1 MKLIHLLLCVLFG
14 MTVCITTMCSDEAD
28 DDYQDEVQDTDD
40 ESPDNDVDEGAEPI
54 PVAPVIATNIPV
66 QTAPTVEPTPQ
77 ASTAQNTPTV
87 SSEVATAPMASD
99 ADKTDMQQNQV
110 SPSASATDITNG
122 ENVETAALAQS
133 STETGTAQNQPSA
146 SNTAVTSTSSNATSL
161 GQSQQTQ
168 TAGLLA
174 TKNNQDELDE
184 SLPETTETEN
194 EPDEPDEIET
204 AVPAANQDKTN
215 PSTPLPAT
223 TTGVSTS
230 ATIDRST
237 SAITDRSTSATT
249 GVSTSATTDMPPPL
263 ETKSSDSPAQPSP
276 AQPSTD
282 ALSLN
287 QTAPNT
293 PTSIQ
298 ELPPQTVGTPSLDTM
313 PTPAPAKTGLEGTGQ
328 ASPASSQESTFTP
341 ATQKPF
347 SNTIDIKNTD
357 AETILSSIGTL
368 PQPRKLS
375 DLNTQPTTVDDSLDV
390 TLSGPL
396 TKKSVGQAITQLAP
410 LIMSR
415 SVEKAVEQ
423 FTNLPAEKALAILE
437 QLIKTSKT
445 DFTKKNKG
453 RPFEV
458 KRNDFLQIIFGVASQ
473 YRDATVYNQFF
484 DLIDRYAGL
493 AYGIRPVLFV
503 LSISSY
509 PVLIPDLIAWLE
521 AKGVQNSVRDTGIYA
536 LDRTS
541 ARAIKALSKYA
552 RSALEPVLGSLLLY
566 AISNKKSLKMIRV
579 LVDAGADV
587 NYADAS
593 GYTPLIKAVEMGNL
607 RATKLLVENGADID
621 LMVKDDIGSA
631 WQKSS
636 ELSKGTI
643 MEYLQKHAPTKHKPA
658 KDLAF

>member
-1 MKLIHLLLCVLFG
+1 MKLIHLLLCVLLS
-14 MTVCITTMCSDEAD
+14 MTVCITTMSSDEAD

-40 ESPDNDVDEGAEPI
+40 VSPDNDVDESAELT
-54 PVAPVIATNIPV
+54 PVIATSAPV
-66 QTAPTVEPTPQ
+66 QTAPTVSPE
-77 ASTAQNTPTV
+77 A
-87 SSEVATAPMASD
+87 ATATMVKE
-99 ADKTDMQQNQV
+99 ADKTDTQQNQM
-110 SPSASATDITNG
+110 PTGSADTDTANAAK
-122 ENVETAALAQS
+122 VATAALAQS

-146 SNTAVTSTSSNATSL
+146 TNTAITSTSSNATSL

-168 TAGLLA
+168 TAALLA

-184 SLPETTETEN
+184 SSSETTETEN
-194 EPDEPDEIET
+194 EPDGPDEIET
-204 AVPAANQDKTN
+204 PVPANQDTTN
-215 PSTPLPAT
+215 PSTSVPA
-223 TTGVSTS
+223 
-230 ATIDRST
+230 
-237 SAITDRSTSATT
+237 ATT
-249 GVSTSATTDMPPPL
+249 GVSRSATIDSSTSSTANMPQQL
-263 ETKSSDSPAQPSP
+263 ETKSSDSPAQPS
-276 AQPSTD
+276 TD
-282 ALSLN
+282 VLSLN

-298 ELPPQTVGTPSLDTM
+298 DLSQQTVGRPSLETI
-313 PTPAPAKTGLEGTGQ
+313 PTPEPAKTGLVGTGQ

-341 ATQKPF
+341 ATQKNF
-347 SNTIDIKNTD
+347 SNSIDIKNTD

-368 PQPRKLS
+368 PQPRTLS
-375 DLNTQPTTVDDSLDV
+375 DLNTQPTTVDESLDV

-423 FTNLPAEKALAILE
+423 FTNLPAEKALTILE

-458 KRNDFLQIIFGVASQ
+458 KRNDFLQILFGVASQ

-484 DLIDRYAGL
+484 DLLDRYAGL

-541 ARAIKALSKYA
+541 ARAINALSKYA

-579 LVDAGADV
+579 LVDAGADP

-607 RATKLLVENGADID
+607 RATKLLVEHGADID
-621 LMVKDDIGSA
+621 LMVKDEIGSA

-636 ELSKGTI
+636 ELPQGTI
-643 MEYLQKHAPTKHKPA
+643 MEYLQKQTPTKHKPA
-658 KDLAF
+658 KDIAF